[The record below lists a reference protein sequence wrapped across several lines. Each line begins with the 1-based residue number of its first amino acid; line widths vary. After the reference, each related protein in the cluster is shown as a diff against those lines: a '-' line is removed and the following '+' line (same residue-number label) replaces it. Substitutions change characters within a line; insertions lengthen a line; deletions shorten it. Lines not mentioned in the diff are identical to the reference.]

1 MHEKYGGFMKK
12 LMVGILIIL
21 VALNTMSFAAQ
32 DLSETSTEKSKVNIS
47 KIYFEKREQVL
58 SNYSN
63 KSSDEALA
71 ILKIQNLKNIELA
84 KNIIKQQKFENRGII
99 GLEKLLIDELENLKS
114 NSSYI
119 EDYQIYTVNET
130 NSLLQSG
137 TMPEYYG
144 TYNGFGFQ
152 QYFTV
157 YTDSYEKNTYERN
170 MIEKWVVGGLNLAL
184 NFTPKSVSIPFTV
197 LSLAHRN
204 DIVSYGT
211 GHILLY
217 GSDQVTTKYILI
229 QDLHMKV
236 STNPNY
242 YTAILVEQDR
252 VNSTW
257 QTTYFDS
264 PFKDPTV
271 ERIQY
276 LVDIPSYNFYSSP
289 SVNMS
294 RGYTQYINTAA
305 LIKSQ
310 NIERFLINWR

>member
-1 MHEKYGGFMKK
+1 MNGGNMKK
-12 LMVGILIIL
+12 IIIGILIIL
-21 VALNTMSFAAQ
+21 VTMNTASFATQ
-32 DLSETSTEKSKVNIS
+32 DLSETNSKKINIS
-47 KIYFEKREQVL
+47 KISFEKREQVL
-58 SNYSN
+58 INFSD
-63 KSSDEALA
+63 KSSEEALTS
-71 ILKIQNLKNIELA
+71 LQIQNFKNIELA
-84 KNIIKQQKFENRGII
+84 KTIVKLQNFENRGIV
-99 GLEKLLIDELENLKS
+99 GLEKLLLDELENLKS

-119 EDYQIYTVNET
+119 EDYQIYTINES
-130 NSLLQSG
+130 NNLLKSG

-157 YTDSYEKNTYERN
+157 YTDSYEKNTYERSK
-170 MIEKWVVGGLNLAL
+170 IEDWVEGGLNLAL
-184 NFTPKSVSIPFTV
+184 NFVPKSVSIPFTV
-197 LSLAHRN
+197 LSLSHRN

-211 GHILLY
+211 GHLLYY

-236 STNPNY
+236 GINPNY
-242 YTAILVEQDR
+242 YTTILVEQDR
-252 VNSTW
+252 INSTW

-289 SVNMS
+289 TINMS
-294 RGYTQYINTAA
+294 RGYTQYINTEA
-305 LIKSQ
+305 LIKAQ
-310 NIERFLINWR
+310 NIDRFIINWN